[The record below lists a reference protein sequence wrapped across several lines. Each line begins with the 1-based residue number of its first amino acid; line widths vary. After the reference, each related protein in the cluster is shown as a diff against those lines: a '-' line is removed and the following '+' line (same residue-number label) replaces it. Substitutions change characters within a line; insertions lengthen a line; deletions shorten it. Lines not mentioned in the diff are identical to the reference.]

1 MSLSEL
7 YAKLA
12 TPVRST
18 ETLAQYLSASK
29 AKRDNLKDVGGFI
42 GGKMFNGIRKAGY
55 VEYRD
60 LVTLDMDSIPSG
72 QTEQVTNRLLSLGVS
87 VCVYSTRKHSP
98 DAPRLRAVLPLNRSV
113 SADEYEP
120 VARKVA
126 QIISAEMQWYDRTTF
141 DVSRIMYWP
150 SVSSDSQYVYKW
162 AGGNLI
168 DVDAILN
175 MYCDWRNFAEWPKC
189 PTEDMSHAPAT
200 KQEDPLE
207 KKGIVG
213 AFCRVYSIKEAMD
226 KFIPD
231 VYIPAGEN
239 RYTYSRGSTTGGAIV
254 YDNKY
259 LYSHHATDPAC
270 DTLCNSFDLV
280 RIHLFGSLDE
290 SAKEGT
296 PTHKLPSFSKMKEL
310 AIDDATV
317 NMQMRTEK
325 AAEVYED
332 FADVGNVAQ
341 SEDPSVKPTTP
352 ADNIKAVTAW
362 MAMLK
367 VDGNNAYVK
376 SYENVLIALEND
388 PQLKGRFYMNTFTKR
403 PMAIAPLPWG
413 NRKAETAPFE
423 WTDADDDGLLI
434 YIEKLL
440 GIRTKTIVT
449 SALNECWAQHPF
461 HPVIDYLNRL
471 SWDGIPRLEFLFQT
485 YLGAEDNAYV
495 RALSKMSFVAA
506 ITRIFS
512 PGTKFDTAVVFVG
525 PQGLG
530 KTTFIRT
537 MAKFPE
543 WYTDNIQT
551 LDRSAIENIQ
561 GTWLVELGELSA
573 LKKNEVE
580 EIKSFMSRQV
590 DRARLS
596 YGKYAVSL
604 PRTCIFFGTTNTY
617 SFLKDSTGERR
628 FYPVDVGVVPPSKSV
643 IYDLP
648 NEVDQ
653 LWAEALYFYNLR
665 TPLILSPEL
674 LTYAKTVQEDHYERS
689 EKQGLIEEFLSK
701 PVPVDWDSYTLDQRL
716 LFYADTTTKHDNL
729 VERTNVCAMEIW
741 CECFGGKKEYY
752 KSSTG
757 WELNAILRKIPGWV
771 PVNAPRKF
779 PIYGSQ
785 RGFRR
790 DDST

>member
-60 LVTLDMDSIPSG
+60 LVTLDMDSIPAG

-189 PTEDMSHAPAT
+189 PTEDISHAPAT

-259 LYSHHATDPAC
+259 L
-270 DTLCNSFDLV
+270 
-280 RIHLFGSLDE
+280 
-290 SAKEGT
+290 
-296 PTHKLPSFSKMKEL
+296 
-310 AIDDATV
+310 
-317 NMQMRTEK
+317 
-325 AAEVYED
+325 
-332 FADVGNVAQ
+332 
-341 SEDPSVKPTTP
+341 
-352 ADNIKAVTAW
+352 
-362 MAMLK
+362 
-367 VDGNNAYVK
+367 
-376 SYENVLIALEND
+376 
-388 PQLKGRFYMNTFTKR
+388 
-403 PMAIAPLPWG
+403 
-413 NRKAETAPFE
+413 
-423 WTDADDDGLLI
+423 
-434 YIEKLL
+434 
-440 GIRTKTIVT
+440 
-449 SALNECWAQHPF
+449 
-461 HPVIDYLNRL
+461 
-471 SWDGIPRLEFLFQT
+471 
-485 YLGAEDNAYV
+485 
-495 RALSKMSFVAA
+495 
-506 ITRIFS
+506 
-512 PGTKFDTAVVFVG
+512 
-525 PQGLG
+525 
-530 KTTFIRT
+530 
-537 MAKFPE
+537 
-543 WYTDNIQT
+543 
-551 LDRSAIENIQ
+551 
-561 GTWLVELGELSA
+561 
-573 LKKNEVE
+573 
-580 EIKSFMSRQV
+580 
-590 DRARLS
+590 
-596 YGKYAVSL
+596 
-604 PRTCIFFGTTNTY
+604 
-617 SFLKDSTGERR
+617 
-628 FYPVDVGVVPPSKSV
+628 
-643 IYDLP
+643 
-648 NEVDQ
+648 
-653 LWAEALYFYNLR
+653 
-665 TPLILSPEL
+665 
-674 LTYAKTVQEDHYERS
+674 
-689 EKQGLIEEFLSK
+689 
-701 PVPVDWDSYTLDQRL
+701 
-716 LFYADTTTKHDNL
+716 
-729 VERTNVCAMEIW
+729 
-741 CECFGGKKEYY
+741 
-752 KSSTG
+752 
-757 WELNAILRKIPGWV
+757 
-771 PVNAPRKF
+771 
-779 PIYGSQ
+779 
-785 RGFRR
+785 
-790 DDST
+790 